1 MSRLIKILVGV
12 AAVAGIAM
20 AVVTAMA
27 QGVPVDA
34 ATVER
39 GTIRTYVEERGKTR
53 LPDIYRLT
61 MPLDGR
67 IQRIALQEGDT
78 VSNGDVVAQMETDDL
93 ETDLAEATARV
104 GQFKQLLASMEA
116 TIKSADA
123 QLQARKEQF
132 KYRDEE
138 FKRIRPLKE
147 RGAATDSEL
156 REAET
161 NMLESRYDVAADQFT
176 IQAIVAM
183 QAAVEIG
190 KEDFDEQRK
199 KRQRDRQRAA
209 LLSPVSGTVLQ
220 RHVSNE
226 RVLPA
231 GEPLLEIGNL
241 DELEVGVE
249 VLTQDVVAI
258 QIGDRVDI
266 EGPTVGNLTIRGK
279 VSRIFPQGFTKV
291 SSLGVEQ
298 QRVLVVVQ
306 FEAGELNKLKDRGLT
321 LKVDYRVGVKI
332 YTDERTQSLKIPRFA
347 LFRGAAGNWQTFVI
361 RNGVARKIDLEVG
374 LTNDFEVEVLAG
386 LEEGE
391 QVIIAPESSLTD
403 GSRVES
409 R

>member
-1 MSRLIKILVGV
+1 MSRVIKILIGV
-12 AAVAGIAM
+12 AAVAGVAV
-20 AVVTAMA
+20 AVVMAMSK
-27 QGVPVDA
+27 GVPVDTA
-34 ATVER
+34 AVER
-39 GTIRTYVEERGKTR
+39 GTVRTYVEERGKTR
-53 LPDIYRLT
+53 LPEIYRLT

-67 IQRIALQEGDT
+67 IERISLKEGDT
-78 VSNGDVVAQMETDDL
+78 VSNGDVVAQMETADL
-93 ETDLAEATARV
+93 DTDLAEATARV
-104 GQFKQLLASMEA
+104 DQFKELLTSMEA
-116 TIKSADA
+116 TIKSADS
-123 QLQARKEQF
+123 QLLARKEQF

-147 RGAATDSEL
+147 RGAATESEL
-156 REAET
+156 RDAET
-161 NMLESRYDVAADQFT
+161 KMLESRYDVAADQFT

-183 QAAVEIG
+183 KAAVEIG

-199 KRQRDRQRAA
+199 KRERDRQRAK
-209 LLSPVSGTVLQ
+209 LLSPVAGTILQ

-258 QIGDRVDI
+258 QIGDHVDI
-266 EGPTVGNLTIRGK
+266 EGPAVGNQTIRGK

-306 FEAGELNKLKDRGLT
+306 FEEGELNKLKDRGLT
-321 LKVDYRVGVKI
+321 LKVDYRVRVKI
-332 YTDERTQSLKIPRFA
+332 YTDEQTQTLKIPRFA
-347 LFRGAAGNWQTFVI
+347 LFRGAAGNWQAFVI
-361 RNGVARKIDLEVG
+361 RAGVARKVDLEVG
-374 LTNDFEVEVLAG
+374 LMNDFEVEVLSG
-386 LEEGE
+386 LKEGE

>member
-1 MSRLIKILVGV
+1 MSRVMKVLIGV
-12 AAVAGIAM
+12 AAVAGVAV
-20 AVVTAMA
+20 AVVMAMSK
-27 QGVPVDA
+27 GVPVDTA
-34 ATVER
+34 AVER
-39 GTIRTYVEERGKTR
+39 GTVRTYVEERGKTR
-53 LPDIYRLT
+53 LPEIYRLT

-67 IQRIALQEGDT
+67 IERISLKEGDT
-78 VSNGDVVAQMETDDL
+78 VSNGDVVAQMETADL
-93 ETDLAEATARV
+93 DTDLAEATARV
-104 GQFKQLLASMEA
+104 DQFKELLTSMEA
-116 TIKSADA
+116 TIKSADS
-123 QLQARKEQF
+123 QLLARKEQF

-147 RGAATDSEL
+147 RGAATESEL
-156 REAET
+156 RDAET
-161 NMLESRYDVAADQFT
+161 KMLESRYDVAADQFT

-183 QAAVEIG
+183 KAAVEIG

-199 KRQRDRQRAA
+199 KRERDRQRAK
-209 LLSPVSGTVLQ
+209 LLSPVAGTILQ

-258 QIGDRVDI
+258 QIGDHVDI
-266 EGPTVGNLTIRGK
+266 EGPAVGNQTIRGK

-306 FEAGELNKLKDRGLT
+306 FEEGELNKLKDRGLT
-321 LKVDYRVGVKI
+321 LKVDYRVRVKI
-332 YTDERTQSLKIPRFA
+332 YTDEQTQTLKIPRFA

-361 RNGVARKIDLEVG
+361 RAGVARKVDLEVG
-374 LTNDFEVEVLAG
+374 LMNDFEVEVLSG
-386 LEEGE
+386 LKEGE